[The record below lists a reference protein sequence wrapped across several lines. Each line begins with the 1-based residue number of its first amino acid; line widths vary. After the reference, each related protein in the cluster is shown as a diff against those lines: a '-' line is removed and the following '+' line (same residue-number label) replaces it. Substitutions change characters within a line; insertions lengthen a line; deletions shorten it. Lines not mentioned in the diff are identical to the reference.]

1 MAASGVTSLKVY
13 LAYDAL
19 RVDDGQL
26 LDILRECRS
35 LGLQIGCHCENG
47 DVVSLLQ
54 KRELARG
61 NRGPAAHPLSRP
73 PEVEAEA
80 ISRYCY
86 IASLA
91 DCPVTVVHLSSGA
104 GLEEVRR
111 ARNRGQTVWAETCP
125 QYLLLDDSRYHLPG
139 FEGAKYI
146 MSPPLRSSADREA
159 LCRAVVDGKVDTIAT
174 DHCSYNFAGQ
184 KELGREDFTR
194 IPNGAPGLEHRPAL
208 FFSQFVASGLLPP
221 ERMCALL
228 AENPAR
234 QYGMYPRKGVLA
246 VGSDADVTIWD
257 PKTAWTISASSQH
270 HNVDYTPYEGIS
282 ITGRARAVF
291 VNGCLAAQDKK
302 LLPFLRDDLGLTAAK
317 DGCSEG
323 ACGTCT
329 VLVDGVKTKACVASL
344 SKLEGKKVLTVEGIA
359 PDEMAVYE
367 HCFAEAGAVQCGFCI
382 PGMIISAKSLLDAN
396 LNPTR
401 ADVKQ
406 AIKGNLC
413 RCTGYKKIEDA
424 ILMAAKFFREK
435 RAIPALP
442 SSLQMDQHAQRI
454 DAKEKVNGA
463 GLFADDLRFD
473 GMLYA
478 KAVFSKYPRARIDRI
493 DVSKAQA
500 HPDCVEVLT
509 KADVPCN
516 KIGHIKQ
523 DWDVMMGEG
532 DITRYVGNVLAVVA
546 TDKKEKLEEIAAL
559 VEVDYTELTPVTT
572 PFDALKGDAPLIHE
586 DGNVMSRA
594 NLIRGNAGEAIK
606 NSKYVVT
613 RKYKTSWQEH
623 GFMKPECCVAVPES
637 EDGLL
642 IYITSQSIYDVQ
654 RECAKALG
662 LPLEKVHC
670 RAPLVGGG
678 FGGKEDMTVQPYAA
692 LMAWVTKRPVKV
704 KYTRQESL
712 DYHVKRHPMEMEF
725 TTACNENGILTGM
738 KGIIIADTGAYAS
751 LGGPVLHRA
760 CTHAAGPYNY
770 QNIDIFGM
778 SVYTNNVVS
787 GAFRGFGVT
796 QSCFATE
803 MNINLLAEM
812 AGIDP
817 WEFRRRNAIKP
828 GDVLPNGQTADP
840 NTNMSTCLDAVKEV
854 YYANPYAGIACGFK
868 NSGTGMGKKDIG
880 RVLLSVEQG
889 RVHIRTSAS
898 CMGQGIGQ
906 MVLTEICHVTGLDPA
921 LFVFENADTVRTPDS
936 GTSTAS
942 RQTVVTGEAAR
953 RAGEK
958 LAQALEGGKTVAD
971 LEGQIE
977 GGMVMG
983 IGYGVTEK
991 FECVDGR
998 PKSRFGAIGFM
1009 RAPDAPELEVILCR
1023 PEKGDELPYSLGAKG
1038 CGELCMIPTAP
1049 ACAHAYYRLDGK
1061 FRQSLPLEGTSYR
1074 KK

>member
-1 MAASGVTSLKVY
+1 MF
-13 LAYDAL
+13 
-19 RVDDGQL
+19 
-26 LDILRECRS
+26 
-35 LGLQIGCHCENG
+35 
-47 DVVSLLQ
+47 
-54 KRELARG
+54 
-61 NRGPAAHPLSRP
+61 
-73 PEVEAEA
+73 
-80 ISRYCY
+80 
-86 IASLA
+86 
-91 DCPVTVVHLSSGA
+91 TV
-104 GLEEVRR
+104 
-111 ARNRGQTVWAETCP
+111 N
-125 QYLLLDDSRYHLPG
+125 
-139 FEGAKYI
+139 
-146 MSPPLRSSADREA
+146 
-159 LCRAVVDGKVDTIAT
+159 
-174 DHCSYNFAGQ
+174 
-184 KELGREDFTR
+184 
-194 IPNGAPGLEHRPAL
+194 
-208 FFSQFVASGLLPP
+208 
-221 ERMCALL
+221 
-228 AENPAR
+228 
-234 QYGMYPRKGVLA
+234 
-246 VGSDADVTIWD
+246 
-257 PKTAWTISASSQH
+257 
-270 HNVDYTPYEGIS
+270 
-282 ITGRARAVF
+282 
-291 VNGCLAAQDKK
+291 VNGKDYEAAQDKK

-329 VLVDGVKTKACVASL
+329 VLVDGVKTKACVVSL

-382 PGMIISAKSLLDAN
+382 PGMIISAKSLLDVN

-424 ILMAAKFFREK
+424 ILMAAEFFREK

-594 NLIRGNAGEAIK
+594 NLIRGNADEAIK

-623 GFMKPECCVAVPES
+623 GFMEPECCVAVPEG

-642 IYITSQSIYDVQ
+642 IYTTSQSIYDVQ

-725 TTACNENGILTGM
+725 TTACDENGILTGM

-840 NTNMSTCLDAVKEV
+840 NTNMAACLDAVKEV

-906 MVLTEICHVTGLDPA
+906 MTLTEICHVTGLDPA

-971 LEGQIE
+971 LEGQEFFGEYSVQTDPLGAIKENPISHVSYSYGAQVIILNEAGKITKAVSAFDVGTPVNIQSVEGQIE

-998 PKSRFGAIGFM
+998 PRSRFGTIGFM
-1009 RAPDAPELEVILCR
+1009 RASDAPELEVILCR

-1061 FRQSLPLEGTSYR
+1061 FRQSLPLEDTPYR
-1074 KK
+1074 KE